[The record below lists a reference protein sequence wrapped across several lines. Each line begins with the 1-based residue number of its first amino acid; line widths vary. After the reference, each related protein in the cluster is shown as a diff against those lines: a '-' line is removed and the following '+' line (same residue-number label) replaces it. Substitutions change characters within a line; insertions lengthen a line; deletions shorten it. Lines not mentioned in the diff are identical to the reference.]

1 MGDNVDK
8 NHDRQAIVDQEHVRI
23 LSIAYL
29 VSAGLNAAFSLFGLL
44 YVFMGFFMT
53 ALMKHMP
60 ASSAQPAPP
69 EAVVWMLVAM
79 GLGMFAIMMT
89 FGVLK
94 YVAYRRL
101 RERRSRTFCMIVAAI
116 SCLGIPYG
124 TVLGIFTLAVLTR
137 PSVAKLF
144 AVAPPP
150 IPTSSHVAG
159 DG

>member
-1 MGDNVDK
+1 MNVSDNL
-8 NHDRQAIVDQEHVRI
+8 NRQAIVDQEHVRI

-29 VSAGLNAAFSLFGLL
+29 VSAVMNAVFSLFGLL
-44 YVFMGFFMT
+44 YVFVGFFMT
-53 ALMKHMP
+53 ALMTRMP
-60 ASSAQPAPP
+60 ASPAQPAPP
-69 EAVVWMLVAM
+69 EAVVWMFVAF
-79 GLGMFAIMMT
+79 GLSMFAIMMT

-101 RERRSRTFCMIVAAI
+101 RERRSRTLCMVVAGI

-124 TVLGIFTLAVLTR
+124 TLLGIFTLAVLTR
-137 PSVAKLF
+137 PSVVKLF

-150 IPTSSHVAG
+150 ISTSSEVAG

>member
-1 MGDNVDK
+1 MGDTVDK
-8 NHDRQAIVDQEHVRI
+8 SSNLDRQAVVDHEHVRI

-29 VSAGLNAAFSLFGLL
+29 VSAGLNAGFSLFGLL

-53 ALMKHMP
+53 ALMKRMP
-60 ASSAQPAPP
+60 ASPPQAPAP

-89 FGVLK
+89 FAVLK
-94 YVAYRRL
+94 YVTYRRL

-137 PSVAKLF
+137 PSVVNLF
-144 AVAPPP
+144 TVSPPP
-150 IPTSSHVAG
+150 IPTSGEVE
-159 DG
+159 